1 MTRAAVGA
9 GDAVPAVAQLAGWDA
24 VGSTG
29 AYTDSSYSIVVP
41 TLADSNSAGIHR
53 ATYLVRA
60 ATATPAVYYDSP
72 ADSGYSKDDLP
83 PAQPAPFAAAYI
95 EGAVQLHWGA
105 NAEPDFWYYR
115 IYRGESVEFVPDAG
129 HLIATRS
136 DTGYVDAGPPGRT
149 YKLSAVD
156 VNGNEGGYA
165 VASTDEPLD
174 VAGATPVAL
183 ALEPPHPNPA
193 VGGRLSV
200 WFALPG
206 GAPARLELL
215 DVSGRR
221 VAAREV
227 GGLGAG
233 RHAVE
238 LGAGRALAPG
248 LYLIRLTQGPA
259 VRVARVALL
268 E

>member
-1 MTRAAVGA
+1 MIASRAGGDGA
-9 GDAVPAVAQLAGWDA
+9 AEALAATYATPRRRRRERLTGGGAAGGWDA

-29 AYTDSSYSIVVP
+29 AYTDASYSIVVP

-95 EGAVQLHWGA
+95 EGAAQLHWGA
-105 NAEPDFWYYR
+105 NVEPDFWYYR

-165 VASTDEPLD
+165 LRRARHRSTSRVEHRWRWRWSLR
-174 VAGATPVAL
+174 VRT
-183 ALEPPHPNPA
+183 
-193 VGGRLSV
+193 
-200 WFALPG
+200 
-206 GAPARLELL
+206 
-215 DVSGRR
+215 RR
-221 VAAREV
+221 WADA
-227 GGLGAG
+227 
-233 RHAVE
+233 
-238 LGAGRALAPG
+238 
-248 LYLIRLTQGPA
+248 
-259 VRVARVALL
+259 
-268 E
+268 